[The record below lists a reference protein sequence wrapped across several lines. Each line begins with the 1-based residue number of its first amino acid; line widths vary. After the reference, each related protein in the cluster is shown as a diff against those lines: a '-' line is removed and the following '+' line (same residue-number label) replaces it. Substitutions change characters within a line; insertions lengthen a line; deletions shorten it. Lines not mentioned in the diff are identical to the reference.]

1 MHERYIIELLDK
13 KQHDIVGFGCGVK
26 ELNIYLFERAGQEV
40 KKKVTVVYVIREKD
54 SKRVIGYYTLSAY
67 AIELSNLPVEVTK
80 KLPKYPALPASLIG
94 RFAVDKKSQ
103 GKKIGGHLLIDALL
117 RSYKLSREIGS
128 IAVVVE
134 AKDEKSRSFFERYGF
149 KQFRKYPFKLFL
161 PMSTIMKMIKT
172 G

>member
-1 MHERYIIELLDK
+1 MSQRYIIELLDK
-13 KQHDIVGFGCGVK
+13 KQHDIVGFSCGIK
-26 ELNIYLFERAGQEV
+26 ELDIYLSERAGQEV
-40 KKKVTVVYVIREKD
+40 VKKVTAVYVIRDKD
-54 SKRVIGYYTLSAY
+54 VRTVIGYYTLSAY
-67 AIELSNLPVEVTK
+67 SIELSDLPVEATK

-117 RSYKLSREIGS
+117 RSYELSREIGS

-134 AKDEKSRSFFERYGF
+134 AKNEKSRSFFEKYGF
-149 KQFRKYPFKLFL
+149 KRFRKYPLRLFL